1 MRVNM
6 PFANVYP
13 CEDAKIPLIKSSN
26 FIYSVKALYLKTLLP
41 FFSLTAGANKTTI
54 KNACMHMCKHIYNKN
69 KKEGRLWRSKRYKGL
84 RIASASDEDSSN
96 IFMASLFYCLLHLFQ
111 FYFSE
116 INRYH
121 RNIIKIKNHLLYASQ
136 NLIPLFIIRVA

>member
-1 MRVNM
+1 MHACIC
-6 PFANVYP
+6 AN
-13 CEDAKIPLIKSSN
+13 
-26 FIYSVKALYLKTLLP
+26 IY
-41 FFSLTAGANKTTI
+41 TI
-54 KNACMHMCKHIYNKN
+54 KI
-69 KKEGRLWRSKRYKGL
+69 KKKGDYGGVRGIRGYAL
-84 RIASASDEDSSN
+84 QSASDEDSSN